1 MRKGGKILAKIIKE
15 LAKKVKPGITTK
27 YLDEVAEGLVFLA
40 QGQSASGGKLEPA
53 FKGFNNYPAVLCT
66 SINEE
71 IVHAVPSSRILKK
84 GDVLKLDLGI
94 RFQGYCIDMAITLPV
109 LDPTDRSG
117 RTRVGKIDKKT
128 KKLIEITKKSLAIA
142 IKQCKPGNH
151 LGDIGWAIQNYVEKN
166 GFNVVRD
173 LVGHGI
179 GKSVHEDPQIL
190 NYGPS
195 IGLGIKLEPGMI
207 LAIEPMVVAGDYKI
221 EKTADG
227 FAFRTQDRSLSAH
240 FEHTIAITKKGV
252 KVLTKI

>member
-1 MRKGGKILAKIIKE
+1 MINIYSEKEIEIMRKGGKILAKIIKE

-27 YLDEVAEGLVFLA
+27 YLDEVAEGLVFKYKA
-40 QGQSASGGKLEPA
+40 KPT

-71 IVHAVPSSRILKK
+71 IVHAVPSSRVLKN
-84 GDVLKLDLGI
+84 GDLLKLDLGI
-94 RFQGYCIDMAITLPV
+94 RFSANKAGNGYCTDMAITLPI
-109 LDPTDRSG
+109 
-117 RTRVGKIDKKT
+117 GKIDKKI
-128 KKLIEITKKSLAIA
+128 KKLIEVTKKSLAIA

-151 LGDIGWAIQNYVEKN
+151 LGDIGWAIQKYVEKN

-179 GKSVHEDPQIL
+179 GRSVHEDPQIL
-190 NYGPS
+190 NYGS
-195 IGLGIKLEPGMI
+195 STGLGIKLEPGMV
-207 LAIEPMVVAGDYKI
+207 LALEPMVAMGNYKI
-221 EKTADG
+221 EKTEDG